1 MRELIPPTGRKLE
14 RLQAH
19 DALRASEE
27 RYRALFESMDEG
39 YCIVEKLDTEV
50 GEPPNFRF
58 IEANSALAAHTGVS
72 GVVGKTFLQAF
83 PDEPDDWL
91 LCCETVLKTGEQI
104 SFERALGAR
113 MLELRV
119 FRVEDGSGR
128 RAAVNVKDTTARKR
142 AELAQLGHAEQF
154 EALLTAVPVGIYVV
168 DPDFRVS
175 EMNPLAQHSFAHVP
189 LPIVGRD
196 FADLAHLVWPIA
208 IAEEC
213 ISQFRHTLATGEP
226 HTVPEMI
233 ALRRDLGV
241 TECYEW
247 QINRIPLP
255 DGRNGV
261 VCFFRDIS
269 ERVQAREK
277 IRESEERYLN
287 LFNSMDE
294 GYCILETIFDEYEKP
309 VDYRYLEVNPSFS
322 KHTGFHAKKGIRVR
336 EKYPDM
342 EAQWFE
348 LYGNVALTGEPIRVE
363 QYAKPMGGRWFDLYA
378 FRVGGPGSRK
388 VAVLFS
394 DITQRKETEEALR
407 ESEDRYRN
415 LFNSIDEA
423 FCLIEMIFDEHGKPV
438 DYRFLEVNPTFEKQ
452 TGLCDVTGRRVLE
465 VMPVLEAHWF
475 EFLDKVALTGEANR
489 MINEAKAVGGRW
501 FDMYAVAVGEPKDR
515 KVAVVFNDITAR
527 KKSEETLRRSE
538 ERFRALFD
546 RGPIATYFC
555 DALGVVQEFNPR
567 AAELWG
573 WKPQRGASDEQNF
586 GPLKMYLPDGTWIS
600 HAENPMATV
609 LAGGKPLVSDMEF
622 LIERP
627 DGSRIPVIANVA
639 PLKNHRGEITGAIN
653 CFYDISER
661 KQFELSLRAAIDT
674 AEKADRAKS
683 EFLSNMSHELRT
695 PLNAILGF
703 AQLMETGVPAL
714 TSKQQRNLDHI
725 LKGGWYLLA
734 LINEI
739 LDLALIESGQ
749 VPVVPESVS
758 LAEIL
763 LECRAMIESQAQ
775 QRGIHLIFPRL
786 ESFVFVKAD
795 RIRLKQVLI
804 NLLSNAIKYNLPHGT
819 VTVECMLRLPDS
831 LRLSVRDTGNGLA
844 PEQLAQLFQ
853 AFNRLGQEAN
863 AEEGTG
869 IGLVVSKRLVELMGG
884 TIGVQSEVG
893 TGTEFW
899 IELSLTAAPQP
910 AIAGTDPATNINAE
924 RSDAT
929 PLRTVLHVEDNLAN
943 LELVEQLLAHRTDL
957 RVMSVVD
964 GRLGIEY
971 ARAYQPAVI
980 LMDINLV
987 GMNGIE
993 AMKILCADA
1002 STAQIPVIALSA
1014 NAMASDIRQGLAVG
1028 FFNYLTKPIKIDN
1041 LMAALDEALAFSRTE
1056 ASSAAHKES
1065 V

>member
-1 MRELIPPTGRKLE
+1 
-14 RLQAH
+14 
-19 DALRASEE
+19 
-27 RYRALFESMDEG
+27 
-39 YCIVEKLDTEV
+39 
-50 GEPPNFRF
+50 
-58 IEANSALAAHTGVS
+58 
-72 GVVGKTFLQAF
+72 
-83 PDEPDDWL
+83 
-91 LCCETVLKTGEQI
+91 
-104 SFERALGAR
+104 

-142 AELAQLGHAEQF
+142 AELAQRLRTQQF
-154 EALLTAVPVGIYVV
+154 EAFLTAVPLGVYVV
-168 DPDFRVS
+168 DADFRLV
-175 EMNPLAQHSFAHVP
+175 EVNPLAQPSFEHISP
-189 LPIVGRD
+189 PMVGRD
-196 FADLAHLVWPIA
+196 FAELAYLVWPIA

-213 ISQFRHTLATGEP
+213 ISRFRHTLATGES

-294 GYCILETIFDEYEKP
+294 GYCIIEMIFDEHEKP
-309 VDYRYLEVNPSFS
+309 VDFRYWEVNPSFF
-322 KHTGFHAKKGIRVR
+322 KHAGFHPEAGSRVSDQYPGI
-336 EKYPDM
+336 
-342 EAQWFE
+342 EAHWLE
-348 LYGNVALTGEPIRVE
+348 LYGNVVLTGESTRVQLQSHPKSE
-363 QYAKPMGGRWFDLYA
+363 QGRWFDLYV
-378 FRVGGPGSRK
+378 FRLGGRDDRK

-423 FCLIEMIFDEHGKPV
+423 FCLLEMIFDEHGKPV

-475 EFLDKVALTGEANR
+475 EFIDKVALTGEANR

-527 KKSEETLRRSE
+527 KKSEETLRHSE

-586 GPLKMYLPDGTWIS
+586 GPLKMYLPDGTWMS

-609 LAGGKPLVSDMEF
+609 LAGAKPLVSDMEF

-734 LINEI
+734 LI
-739 LDLALIESGQ
+739 ESGQ

-819 VTVECMLRLPDS
+819 VTVECILRLPDS
-831 LRLSVRDTGNGLA
+831 MRLSVRDTGNGLA

-943 LELVEQLLAHRTDL
+943 LELGRATPRAPHRPARDERGGRQTRHRVCTSLPAGGDSNGHQPGRHEWDRGHENSL
-957 RVMSVVD
+957 RRRFYGADSGHRAERQCD
-964 GRLGIEY
+964 G
-971 ARAYQPAVI
+971 Q
-980 LMDINLV
+980 
-987 GMNGIE
+987 
-993 AMKILCADA
+993 
-1002 STAQIPVIALSA
+1002 
-1014 NAMASDIRQGLAVG
+1014 
-1028 FFNYLTKPIKIDN
+1028 
-1041 LMAALDEALAFSRTE
+1041 
-1056 ASSAAHKES
+1056 
-1065 V
+1065 